1 MSNKGDYSGLFASGS
16 ARKAMYRRWVYMVVA
31 IVAAA
36 LIPMKPVF
44 SFQTDRGIIYERS
57 FSMDDRTFYVVQT
70 ELDTGKAHLV
80 ATMPVKGLRYCYL
93 AMLWGSILCLLCFYP
108 EWRVWVCV
116 FFYPEWRV
124 WVCVFTAVAAGMYYV
139 LMAYYA
145 VVIAEDYYATL
156 YPNYMAILPAVVLQ
170 MMVLTRRNVIK
181 QINDEVEPE

>member
-1 MSNKGDYSGLFASGS
+1 MCKNCSTFAGEMSNKSDHSGLFASGS
-16 ARKAMYRRWVYMVVA
+16 ARKAMYRRWVYMAVA

-36 LIPMKPVF
+36 LLPMKPVF
-44 SFQTDRGIIYERS
+44 SFQTDKGIIYERS

-108 EWRVWVCV
+108 EWRVWG
-116 FFYPEWRV
+116 
-124 WVCVFTAVAAGMYYV
+124 CVFTAVAAGMYYV

>member
-1 MSNKGDYSGLFASGS
+1 
-16 ARKAMYRRWVYMVVA
+16 MYRRWVYMAIA

-36 LIPMKPVF
+36 LMPLKSVF

-80 ATMPVKGLRYCYL
+80 ATMPVKGLHYCYL
-93 AMLWGSILCLLCFYP
+93 AMLYGSILCLLC
-108 EWRVWVCV
+108 
-116 FFYPEWRV
+116 FYPEWRV

-181 QINDEVEPE
+181 LINDEVEPE